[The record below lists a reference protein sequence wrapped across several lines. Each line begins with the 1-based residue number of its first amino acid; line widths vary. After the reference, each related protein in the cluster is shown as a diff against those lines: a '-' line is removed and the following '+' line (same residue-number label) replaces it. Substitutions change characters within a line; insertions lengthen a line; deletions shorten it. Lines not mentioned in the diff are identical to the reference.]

1 VLHLQRGENEALFT
15 LIPSSRSVLA
25 GISDNDRAL
34 FKKFSLIDF
43 SINLQAEVRKKLT
56 LLCNITTLLSLIC
69 PALNF
74 TFNCLQ
80 GQLGA
85 ESGARMAAEREA
97 LTTRQ
102 LLSASESAMT
112 QLQQVKVVNTGLSEV
127 NN

>member
-1 VLHLQRGENEALFT
+1 M
-15 LIPSSRSVLA
+15 A
-25 GISDNDRAL
+25 GISDKDRAL
-34 FKKFSLIDF
+34 FKKFSLIDS
-43 SINLQAEVRKKLT
+43 SINLRAEVRKKLT
-56 LLCNITTLLSLIC
+56 LLCDIPTLLSLIC

-80 GQLGA
+80 GQLGT
-85 ESGARMAAEREA
+85 ERGARMAAEREA